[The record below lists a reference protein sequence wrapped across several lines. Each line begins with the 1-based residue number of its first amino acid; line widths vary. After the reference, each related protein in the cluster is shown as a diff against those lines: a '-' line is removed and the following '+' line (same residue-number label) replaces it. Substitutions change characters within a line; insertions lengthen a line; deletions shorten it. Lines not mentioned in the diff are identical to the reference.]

1 MDFEIDKQTRDDLEI
16 FTASDSKR
24 SLVNFFNRGVTVKS
38 KEVLLSI
45 LVRPLSDRK
54 PLTDRIETIAFFH
67 KHKLLVD
74 VLKLNREKLDFIE
87 YYLTWGST
95 PTQRE
100 QRIVTLGKSI
110 RAIFVKDATNYILT
124 QGIVY
129 LVEFLDNLQ
138 IFCRR
143 VMTCDPN
150 PYLQEMV
157 KKMQQALSVK
167 EICQI
172 VDKKQKKRMGSFER
186 ADNNYIFRYL
196 RHEQIRY
203 LLDRVYYLDVLIAV
217 AHVAEEHNFC
227 FPELLPGSERVLK
240 MTGLF
245 HPYIDHPVT
254 NDINLSAGNNVIFLT
269 GPNMAGKSTLLKS
282 IGIATYLAHLGFPVP
297 ASQMSFSL
305 LSGMYTAI
313 NLADRLDLGYSHF
326 FSEVQRVKSVAER
339 LKEKPDMLI
348 IFDELFR
355 GTNVK
360 DAYEGTLSIVSA
372 FARTN
377 ASFHIISTHIVE
389 VTEVLQEDN
398 IQFLAMDTSRKDEMP
413 VYSYKVKEG
422 ISTERLGMHII
433 REEKVLEAIAEI
445 RHTK

>member
-1 MDFEIDKQTRDDLEI
+1 MDFEIDKQTRNDLEI

-24 SLVNFFNRGVTVKS
+24 SLVNFFNKGVSVKS
-38 KEVLLSI
+38 KEVLQSI
-45 LVRPLSDRK
+45 LMHPLSDKK
-54 PLTDRIETIAFFH
+54 PLTDRIETITFFYNH
-67 KHKLLVD
+67 KHLVD
-74 VLKLNREKLDFIE
+74 FLQLDREKLDFIE
-87 YYLTWGST
+87 YYLSWGAI
-95 PTQRE
+95 PTRRE
-100 QRIVTLGKSI
+100 QRLVTLKKSI
-110 RAIFVKDATNYILT
+110 RAFFVQDATNYIHT
-124 QGIVY
+124 RGITC
-129 LVEFLDNLQ
+129 LVELLNNLQ
-138 IFCRR
+138 EFCRR
-143 VMTCDPN
+143 IIDCNPN
-150 PYLQEMV
+150 PYLREMV
-157 KKMQQALSVK
+157 GKMQMALSVK
-167 EICQI
+167 EISQLLN
-172 VDKKQKKRMGSFER
+172 KKQKGKMGPFER

-217 AHVAEEHNFC
+217 AHVAEEQSFC
-227 FPELLPGSERVLK
+227 FPKLLPTSERVLK

-254 NDINLSAGNNVIFLT
+254 NDIHLSAGNNVIFLT

-282 IGIATYLAHLGFPVP
+282 IGLAVYLAHIGFPVP

-326 FSEVQRVKSVAER
+326 FSEVQRVKFVAER

-360 DAYEGTLSIVSA
+360 DAYEGTSSIVSA

-377 ASFHIISTHIVE
+377 ASFHIVSTHIVE
-389 VTEVLQEDN
+389 VAEVLQEAN
-398 IQFLAMDTSRKDEMP
+398 IQFLAMDTSRKDGIP
-413 VYSYKVKEG
+413 VHSYKTKEG
-422 ISTERLGMHII
+422 VSTERLGMHII
-433 REEKVLEAIAEI
+433 REEKILDVIAEI
-445 RHTK
+445 RHD